1 MEEKILVQSKQY
13 NIKKTVTKISCAIIV
28 LSIIVSIFT
37 YISYYSEIV
46 NKAKS
51 DYEEYYLP
59 GYEERVA
66 EYNDILKDYET
77 KNEKTIYC
85 DHAKH
90 EIKYYYSS
98 GKKLKPYEETL
109 PMSKSEFLEAHPDV
123 TAYIECK
130 GGHAYEN
137 FKEYKNAQVKSNLGS
152 YERGNSA
159 LPLLANLLIPII
171 FLVYLWL
178 RSYSL
183 TITDKRVYGK
193 TAFGKRVD
201 LPLDSVSSVGTSALK
216 GVAVGTS
223 SGKIN
228 FKLIKNQSEI
238 HDVISKLLAERQKV
252 EKTATE
258 TTVNQTIVETSSA
271 DEIKKYKDLLD
282 SGIITQ
288 EEFDEKKKQLLN
300 L

>member
-46 NKAKS
+46 NEAKS
-51 DYEEYYLP
+51 DYEEYHLP
-59 GYEERVA
+59 YYEKLVK
-66 EYNDILKDYET
+66 EYNDILEEYET
-77 KNEKTIYC
+77 KEEITIYC
-85 DHAKH
+85 DHTQYITK
-90 EIKYYYSS
+90 KYYKNGYYRT
-98 GKKLKPYEETL
+98 YEETV
-109 PMSKSEFLEAHPDV
+109 PMSKSQFLENHP
-123 TAYIECK
+123 TAASYIECNYE
-130 GGHAYEN
+130 GTVYEN
-137 FKEYKNAQVKSNLGS
+137 FNEYKASVVKEELGS
-152 YERGNSA
+152 YEKETSL

>member
-1 MEEKILVQSKQY
+1 M
-13 NIKKTVTKISCAIIV
+13 
-28 LSIIVSIFT
+28 
-37 YISYYSEIV
+37 
-46 NKAKS
+46 
-51 DYEEYYLP
+51 
-59 GYEERVA
+59 
-66 EYNDILKDYET
+66 
-77 KNEKTIYC
+77 
-85 DHAKH
+85 
-90 EIKYYYSS
+90 
-98 GKKLKPYEETL
+98 
-109 PMSKSEFLEAHPDV
+109 
-123 TAYIECK
+123 
-130 GGHAYEN
+130 
-137 FKEYKNAQVKSNLGS
+137 
-152 YERGNSA
+152 
-159 LPLLANLLIPII
+159 
-171 FLVYLWL
+171 

-223 SGKIN
+223 SGKIK